1 MILIIVANEEGRD
14 SSIAAKANVEI
25 MYTKLNLNMNSRIL
39 GHIDHYS
46 LSIIEEL
53 VCLLNYFCERSD
65 NMLV

>member
-25 MYTKLNLNMNSRIL
+25 MYTNKLNLNMNSRIL

-46 LSIIEEL
+46 LNRRVGMYIE
-53 VCLLNYFCERSD
+53 LL
-65 NMLV
+65 L